1 VSEPRVGVAGLT
13 AALLAAASSRVLLAA
28 PSPLVLLAAAIP
40 LALPAQP
47 AAAPSAPSMA
57 QATAALNAGE
67 ADKALALLQNPPT
80 SGPDAAQAHN
90 LLCRVR
96 FTLEQFDAAA
106 TECEQAVRLD
116 GENSSYHLWLGR
128 ALGERAARASFLN
141 AFNLAKRTRAEFEEA
156 VHLDPRNV
164 EALTSL
170 GEFYRQAPGVV
181 GGGVDKAQAIASQLD
196 KVDPARAH
204 ELRGKIAEQQKDF
217 PAAESEYKQEIA
229 GQHPAFGWNALAGFY
244 FRRQRFADMESAMHS
259 VVSTALHDRRA
270 AVVLYDAAGQ
280 LIEANRDPALAATML
295 DDYLSGSFQT
305 EEAPA
310 FIAHL
315 RLARLRQQLGDPA
328 AAAKERAAALALAH
342 DYKPAKD
349 FKPPDA
355 TP

>member
-1 VSEPRVGVAGLT
+1 MSERLLGVAGLT
-13 AALLAAASSRVLLAA
+13 AALL
-28 PSPLVLLAAAIP
+28 AAIP

-47 AAAPSAPSMA
+47 AAAPITPSSAQTQTEA
-57 QATAALNAGE
+57 AAALNAGE
-67 ADKALALLQNPPT
+67 ADKALVLLQNAPAL
-80 SGPDAAQAHN
+80 GPDAAQAHN

-116 GENSSYHLWLGR
+116 AQNSSYHLWLGR
-128 ALGERAARASFLN
+128 ALGERAARASFLT
-141 AFNLAKRTRAEFEEA
+141 AFGLAKRTRAEFEEA
-156 VHLDPRNV
+156 VRLYPRNV

-181 GGGVDKAQAIASQLD
+181 GGGVDKAQEIASQLD

-204 ELRGKIAEQQKDF
+204 ELRGKIAEQQKNF
-217 PAAESEYKQEIA
+217 AAAESEYKQEVAA
-229 GQHPAFGWNALAGFY
+229 GPHPAFGWNALAGFY
-244 FRRQRFADMESAMHS
+244 LRRQRYAEMESAMHS

-295 DDYLSGSFQT
+295 DDYLSSPSKT

-315 RLARLRQQLGDPA
+315 RLGRLRQQLGDSA

-349 FKPPDA
+349 FRPPDA
-355 TP
+355 TPQQARY